1 MWVIEITYF
10 EFYCKFHYFYE
21 HLELNMIFLTKYL
34 DNLRPFTKQ
43 VKNDKGKRWKK
54 FEADVWKI
62 SFSLTFDTMESYYP
76 QHQLVYYN
84 LLKKFISLARVVNFR
99 YSFNAR
105 TPVLL
110 QMIFV
115 DR

>member
-1 MWVIEITYF
+1 MEIKYF
-10 EFYCKFHYFYE
+10 EFYCKFYCFYE
-21 HLELNMIFLTKYL
+21 HLELKMILSTKYL

-43 VKNDKGKRWKK
+43 VKNDKEKQWKK

-62 SFSLTFDTMESYYP
+62 FFGLTFNRMESYHPEYKTS
-76 QHQLVYYN
+76 
-84 LLKKFISLARVVNFR
+84 LLQVLEKFISLAYVANFR
-99 YSFNAR
+99 YSFYAR

-110 QMIFV
+110 RMIFV